1 MLSIKERLYIYLIL
15 VLLIILAFFGSLGVY
30 MHYYLGWLM
39 TIEEIALYIGL
50 WAPSLPVIYAIGLRL
65 IDDTLK
71 RYENF
76 ASSRIRQLR
85 DKLNSSKPEIHNY
98 NTSNFSNII
107 KEVLE
112 NSSNLKKHGRYFI
125 TKLYPE
131 DTLKKIELFS
141 KDMEKTSKKFK
152 ELQSKWNDD
161 RFFHQF
167 IQVVFRNGSFGSL
180 IPNLVPYNYRIL
192 TEKSDVVKKENPELF
207 KSIETL
213 RKDLLKAIDEIV
225 IELDDFYNTN

>member
-1 MLSIKERLYIYLIL
+1 MISIREKLQIIL
-15 VLLIILAFFGSLGVY
+15 FFILIIIITIISFLVYAIVANRYEWLTITIVAPIVAFLTALLGVIVT
-30 MHYYLGWLM
+30 L
-39 TIEEIALYIGL
+39 
-50 WAPSLPVIYAIGLRL
+50 GLRL

-85 DKLNSSKPEIHNY
+85 AKLNSSKPEIHNY
-98 NTSNFSNII
+98 NLSNFSYLSQEI
-107 KEVLE
+107 LE
-112 NSSNLKKHGRYFI
+112 ISSNLENHGTYFKN
-125 TKLYPE
+125 KLYPKN
-131 DTLKKIELFS
+131 TLKKIEPIS

-161 RFFHQF
+161 RTFPQF
-167 IQVVFRNGSFGSL
+167 IQVVFQNGSFGSL
-180 IPNLVPYNYRIL
+180 IPNLVPDNYRFL

-213 RKDLLKAIDEIV
+213 RNDLLKAIDEIIV
-225 IELDDFYNTN
+225 ELDDFYNTN